1 MNGLTRAV
9 NFINHIVLLLDAS
22 GSMQDIKA
30 EVCKAADGAIAHL
43 AQRSRELEQETRISV
58 YMFSGR
64 GQCECLIFDK
74 DVLRLPSIASLYK
87 VGGQTALID
96 ATIKAIDDLSKT
108 CVLYGD
114 HSFLI
119 YVLTDGEENCSRH
132 DSGDLKR
139 KLQQLPENWTLAA
152 FVPNAVGVSEA
163 KKFGFPAE
171 NVQVWQAS
179 GSGVKEVGE
188 VIRRTNDAYMQ
199 YRSTGQ
205 RGFKNL
211 FKLDKQLDM
220 RHVQKALTEL
230 HFGQYRIFDVKV
242 DEAIAPFI
250 ERALNRPYKLG
261 EAFYELMKPETVQ
274 ATKDVVIKNRKTHK
288 LYKGPDARHLLGLPD
303 HDVKV
308 APADLVDWQIFVQ
321 STSVNRK
328 LIGGTS
334 VVVLS

>member
-1 MNGLTRAV
+1 MNGLTQIK

-22 GSMQDIKA
+22 GSMQDIRN
-30 EVCKAADGAIAHL
+30 EVCKAADGAIQHL
-43 AQRSRELEQETRISV
+43 AQRSRELDQETRISV

-96 ATIKAIDDLSKT
+96 ATIKVIDDLAKT
-108 CVLYGD
+108 NVLYGD

-119 YVLTDGEENCSRH
+119 YVLTDGEENSSRY
-132 DSGDLKR
+132 DAGDLNR
-139 KLQQLPENWTLAA
+139 KLKQLPDNWTLAA
-152 FVPNAVGVSEA
+152 FVPNQTGVHEA

-171 NVQVWQAS
+171 NVAVWTTS
-179 GSGVKEVGE
+179 GAGMKEVGE

-199 YRSTGQ
+199 YRQTGA

-211 FKLDKQLDM
+211 FKLDKQLDL
-220 RHVQKALTEL
+220 RHVQQNLTEL
-230 HFGQYRIFDVKV
+230 HFGQYRIFNVDR

-250 ERALNRPYKLG
+250 ERELKRPYRLG

-274 ATKDVVIKNRKTHK
+274 PQKDVVIKHRKTHK
-288 LYKGPDARHLLGLPD
+288 LYKGANARQLLGLPD
-303 HDVKV
+303 HEIRV
-308 APADLVDWQIFVQ
+308 APADMPDWQIFVQ